1 MSKIQKTICREELKS
16 RIPGLFAYIEENDAG
31 EFKLH
36 KATDSLQGCYGKIV
50 ENIELPYNICLY
62 IKELDDSE
70 DPENPKYVLKNNE
83 TYSYRTLIDYY
94 YEYKDYPFKDGI
106 DDSSFISFIDTAI
119 GKTEIDFNALG
130 LDEENNDMVPHY
142 IYLANARNLF
152 NQYSKLKIAY
162 DYYTGGDDSFDINT
176 LDGDICCL
184 CAKYRRMGGTIMYN
198 KLKQLI
204 SDAESV
210 ASTYYDYVANGD
222 NLTLKLNVPL
232 KQSIHDIGYLSC
244 YLHEWVGGEEHFAGE
259 LYTYNGCTY
268 RCMKN
273 NHDKYN
279 EELMRFEFDDDDN
292 KLFRKI
298 TDLYVG
304 EGQEE
309 IYDKLISSYN
319 PFGNKWVIRDED
331 GNILTDDKSYN
342 LSGSADSKLK
352 SLRKYKNYINGE
364 DKEEK
369 PSDDEDWLYFYRKG
383 VVINYTT
390 VNDNYG
396 NIVSL
401 SNPYKDNGEMNPATD
416 INDLMA
422 YGNVIDNIEAD
433 QNNRTI
439 KFTYYINAHLKA
451 NKPPKEEHDDD
462 GHEIYKFDGFYF
474 DEADK
479 YHGVKYTET
488 YTYDEGGELD
498 KLVNGQDTITFDDYV
513 NDIDD
518 NITTY
523 NKYPFRLTD
532 SIVYYNKELPT
543 QIVSI
548 PFIKSDYETT
558 IKNETDYLFAETFK
572 TDYLDGITYK
582 PTVDNNVRIDRGN
595 YSAFERHL
603 KLAEVKT
610 LNDLV
615 EYSNGSFFNVQK
627 VN

>member
-36 KATDSLQGCYGKIV
+36 KATDSLSGCYGKII
-50 ENIELPYNICLY
+50 ENMTVNASLKVNG
-62 IKELDDSE
+62 E
-70 DPENPKYVLKNNE
+70 DIITSGNV
-83 TYSYRTLIDYY
+83 YSYRTIMNAYY
-94 YEYKDYPFKDGI
+94 QYKNN
-106 DDSSFISFIDTAI
+106 SIDTVEDTNFFKFVDDAI
-119 GKTEIDFNALG
+119 GKVEIDFNALG

-152 NQYSKLKIAY
+152 NQYSKLKIVY

-176 LDGDICCL
+176 LEGDICCL

-198 KLKQLI
+198 KLEQLI

-210 ASTYYDYVANGD
+210 ATTYYGYVANGD
-222 NLTLKLNVPL
+222 NLTLKLNVSL

-244 YLHEWVGGEEHFAGE
+244 YLHEWVGGEEHFKDE

-268 RCMKN
+268 RCMEN

-279 EELMRFEFDDDDN
+279 EELMRFEFDDT
-292 KLFRKI
+292 KFKKI
-298 TDLYVG
+298 TDLYDG
-304 EGQEE
+304 EGQEGL
-309 IYDKLISSYN
+309 YNKLISSSN

-342 LSGSADSKLK
+342 LYGSADSKLK

-390 VNDNYG
+390 VTDNSG
-396 NIVSL
+396 NIADIDKL
-401 SNPYKDNGEMNPATD
+401 AEGILEPATD
-416 INDLMA
+416 VNKLAA
-422 YGNVIDNIEAD
+422 YGNVISNIEPDPD
-433 QNNRTI
+433 QTKRTI
-439 KFTYYINAHLKA
+439 TFEYYINAHLKA
-451 NKPPKEEHDDD
+451 TTMKNPIDFDDD
-462 GHEIYKFDGFYF
+462 GNPLYKFDGFYF
-474 DEADK
+474 DETDK

-498 KLVNGQDTITFDDYV
+498 KLVNGQDTITFDEYV

-518 NITTY
+518 SITTY

-572 TDYLDGITYK
+572 TDYLGGITYK

>member
-36 KATDSLQGCYGKIV
+36 KATDSLNGCHGKII
-50 ENIELPYNICLY
+50 ENMVVNASLKVNG
-62 IKELDDSE
+62 E
-70 DPENPKYVLKNNE
+70 DIITSGNV
-83 TYSYRTLIDYY
+83 YSYRTIMNAYY
-94 YEYKDYPFKDGI
+94 QYKNDKDVVINNESFFKFV
-106 DDSSFISFIDTAI
+106 DDAI
-119 GKTEIDFNALG
+119 GKVEIDFNALG

-152 NQYSKLKIAY
+152 NQYSKLKIVY
-162 DYYTGGDDSFDINT
+162 DYYTGGSDSFDINT
-176 LDGDICCL
+176 LESDICCL

-198 KLKQLI
+198 KLWELI
-204 SDAESV
+204 SEAEAV
-210 ASTYYDYVANGD
+210 ATTYYGYVANND
-222 NLTLKLNVPL
+222 NLTLNLNVSL

-244 YLHEWVGGEEHFAGE
+244 YLHEWVGGEEHFKDE
-259 LYTYNGCTY
+259 LYTYNGRTY
-268 RCMKN
+268 ICKED

-279 EELMRFEFDDDDN
+279 EELMMFEFDES
-292 KLFRKI
+292 KF
-298 TDLYVG
+298 DLYSQGPKIKSDTETV
-304 EGQEE
+304 
-309 IYDKLISSYN
+309 
-319 PFGNKWVIRDED
+319 
-331 GNILTDDKSYN
+331 DDYTIN
-342 LSGSADSKLK
+342 GSADSKLK

-369 PSDDEDWLYFYRKG
+369 PNDDEDWLYFYRKG

-390 VNDNYG
+390 VTDNSG
-396 NIVSL
+396 NIADIDKL
-401 SNPYKDNGEMNPATD
+401 AEGKLEPATSVD
-416 INDLMA
+416 KLAA
-422 YGNVIDNIEAD
+422 YGNVITDIKVNKNIRKITFE
-433 QNNRTI
+433 
-439 KFTYYINAHLKA
+439 YYINAHLKA
-451 NKPPKEEHDDD
+451 TTMKNPIDFDDD
-462 GHEIYKFDGFYF
+462 GNPLYKFDGFYF

-498 KLVNGQDTITFDDYV
+498 KLVNGQDTITFDNYV

-518 NITTY
+518 SITTY

-572 TDYLDGITYK
+572 TDYLGDITYK
-582 PTVDNNVRIDRGN
+582 PTVNNNVRIDRGN

-610 LNDLV
+610 LNDLA

>member
-36 KATDSLQGCYGKIV
+36 KATDSLSGCYGKII
-50 ENIELPYNICLY
+50 ENMTVNASLKVNG
-62 IKELDDSE
+62 E
-70 DPENPKYVLKNNE
+70 DIIMSGNV
-83 TYSYRTLIDYY
+83 YSYRTIMNAYY
-94 YEYKDYPFKDGI
+94 QYKNN
-106 DDSSFISFIDTAI
+106 SIDTVEDTNFFKFVDDAI
-119 GKTEIDFNALG
+119 GKVEIDFNTLG
-130 LDEENNDMVPHY
+130 LDEEKNDMVPHY
-142 IYLANARNLF
+142 IYLANTRNLF
-152 NQYSKLKIAY
+152 SQYSKLKIVY
-162 DYYTGGDDSFDINT
+162 DYYTGGYTEIDGKLAPSTFDINN
-176 LDGDICCL
+176 LEGDICCL
-184 CAKYRRMGGTIMYN
+184 CAKYVRMGGTIMYN
-198 KLKQLI
+198 KLNGLI
-204 SDAESV
+204 SEAETV
-210 ASTYYDYVANGD
+210 ANRYYGYVANND
-222 NLTLKLNVPL
+222 NLTLNLNVSL

-244 YLHEWVGGEEHFAGE
+244 YLHEWVGGEEHFKDE

-268 RCMKN
+268 RCMEN

-279 EELMRFEFDDDDN
+279 EELMRFEFDDT
-292 KLFRKI
+292 KFKKI
-298 TDLYVG
+298 TDLYDG

-369 PSDDEDWLYFYRKG
+369 PSDDEDWLYFYRVG
-383 VVINYTT
+383 TVINYTT
-390 VNDNYG
+390 VTDNSG
-396 NIVSL
+396 NIADIDKL
-401 SNPYKDNGEMNPATD
+401 AEGILEPATD
-416 INDLMA
+416 VNKLAA
-422 YGNVIDNIEAD
+422 YGNVISNIEPD
-433 QNNRTI
+433 QDQTKRTI
-439 KFTYYINAHLKA
+439 TFEYYINAHLKA
-451 NKPPKEEHDDD
+451 KKVITKKDDD
-462 GHEIYKFDGFYF
+462 GNTLYMFDGFYA
-474 DEADK
+474 DEDDK

-518 NITTY
+518 SITTY

-572 TDYLDGITYK
+572 TDYLGDITYK
-582 PTVDNNVRIDRGN
+582 PKVDNNVRIDRGN

>member
-36 KATDSLQGCYGKIV
+36 KATDSLNGCHGKII
-50 ENIELPYNICLY
+50 ENMTVNTSLKVNG
-62 IKELDDSE
+62 E
-70 DPENPKYVLKNNE
+70 DIITSGKV
-83 TYSYRTLIDYY
+83 YSYRTIMNAYY
-94 YEYKDYPFKDGI
+94 QYKNDKDVVVNNESFFKFV
-106 DDSSFISFIDTAI
+106 DDAI
-119 GKTEIDFNALG
+119 GKVEIDFNALG

-152 NQYSKLKIAY
+152 NQYSKLKIVY
-162 DYYTGGDDSFDINT
+162 DYYTGGSDSFDINT
-176 LDGDICCL
+176 LEGDICCL

-198 KLKQLI
+198 KLWELI
-204 SDAESV
+204 SEAEAV
-210 ASTYYDYVANGD
+210 ATTYYGYVANND
-222 NLTLKLNVPL
+222 NLTLNLNVSL

-244 YLHEWVGGEEHFAGE
+244 YLHEWVGGEEHFEKE

-268 RCMKN
+268 RCMEN

-279 EELMRFEFDDDDN
+279 EELMRFEFDDA
-292 KLFRKI
+292 KFKKI
-298 TDLYVG
+298 TDLYGG
-304 EGQEE
+304 EGQEGT
-309 IYDKLISSYN
+309 YNKLISSSN

-390 VNDNYG
+390 VNDNSG
-396 NIVSL
+396 NIADIDKL
-401 SNPYKDNGEMNPATD
+401 AEGKLEPATD
-416 INDLMA
+416 VAKLAA
-422 YGNVIDNIEAD
+422 YGNVITDIKVNKNIRKITFE
-433 QNNRTI
+433 
-439 KFTYYINAHLKA
+439 YYINAHLKA
-451 NKPPKEEHDDD
+451 TTMKNPIDFDDD
-462 GHEIYKFDGFYF
+462 GNPLYKFDGFYF

-498 KLVNGQDTITFDDYV
+498 KLANGQDTITFDNYV

-518 NITTY
+518 SITTY

-572 TDYLDGITYK
+572 TDYLGDITYK

-615 EYSNGSFFNVQK
+615 EYSNSSFFNVQK